1 MRWWILGLT
10 AAIGVTGCAPRVET
24 DALCAP
30 LRPYVANLRT
40 ALEAHP
46 ETPHA
51 VGEAGTDVVIGYE
64 GGCLSYFE

>member
-1 MRWWILGLT
+1 MA
-10 AAIGVTGCAPRVET
+10 AAIGATGCAPRVGT

-46 ETPHA
+46 ETPDP
-51 VGEAGTDVVIGYE
+51 VGEAGADVVIGYE
-64 GGCLSYFE
+64 GGCPEGR